1 MQPSPRSTLSFH
13 TRSQTAIFSS
23 TPAATQNRDRVAD
36 RSSIELG
43 ATLQAIHRLSPHVS
57 KKERVPALVKQLRK
71 DLVREM
77 KRTVKKMPAR
87 TIANCIFNMAS
98 LKLADKALMAK
109 TVDAVGS
116 KCVAARLLTPSASC
130 VRRGPVLCHSATL
143 AVGMQDGTKTVS
155 RRGLQSPGKKGTNV
169 RQK

>member
-1 MQPSPRSTLSFH
+1 MMHGARPQSLLRTQPSP
-13 TRSQTAIFSS
+13 AV
-23 TPAATQNRDRVAD
+23 QNRDRVTD

-57 KKERVPALVKQLRK
+57 KKDRVPTLVKQLRK

-98 LKLADKALMAK
+98 LKLADKALMSK
-109 TVDAVGS
+109 TVDAIG
-116 KCVAARLLTPSASC
+116 
-130 VRRGPVLCHSATL
+130 
-143 AVGMQDGTKTVS
+143 S
-155 RRGLQSPGKKGTNV
+155 RRAPCCPFGLACSVQSAPMPAVQHAACLRAATNAGFTGTP
-169 RQK
+169 RRSRW